1 MLIGVVGQKGSGK
14 TLFQSILGNYIHVKT
29 GLPLRANYELAN
41 SEPVLTTRDIWKLRN
56 EIFCFDELWIT
67 MDGRFWKEN
76 AELTYW
82 IMQIR
87 HRDILVIY
95 TAQHRS
101 EIEKRVRLATDL
113 FVISQKIKKDNKLI
127 HKYTFLEPDLMS
139 EDTFTIGKSYLI
151 YNPEKFYNLYNTKE
165 LIWQIKHVKMSFDEI
180 QELSA
185 N

>member
-1 MLIGVVGQKGSGK
+1 MLIGVIGQKGSGK
-14 TLFQSILGNYIHVKT
+14 TLFQSVLGNYVHQKT
-29 GLPLRANYELAN
+29 GLPLRANYALRN
-41 SEPVLTTRDIWKLRN
+41 SEPVKTTKDIWLLRN

-76 AELTYW
+76 AELSYW

-113 FVISQKIKKDNKLI
+113 FVIAQKARSGNKII
-127 HKYTFLEPDLMS
+127 HKYTFLEPDLMN
-139 EDTFTIGKSYLI
+139 EDVFSIGRTYLI
-151 YNPEKFYNLYNTKE
+151 SNPELFYNLYDTKE
-165 LIWQIKHVKMSFDEI
+165 LIWQIHHVKMNMDEI

>member
-1 MLIGVVGQKGSGK
+1 MLIGVIGQKGSGK
-14 TLFQSILGNYIHVKT
+14 TLFQSILGVYVHKKT
-29 GLPLRANYELAN
+29 GLPLRANYALRF
-41 SEPVLTTRDIWKLRN
+41 SEPVNNTKDIWRLKN

-67 MDGRFWKEN
+67 MDSRFWKEN
-76 AELTYW
+76 SELTYW

-113 FVISQKIKKDNKLI
+113 FVISQKLIQNNKI
-127 HKYTFLEPDLMS
+127 VHKYTFLEPDLMS
-139 EDTFTIGKSYLI
+139 EDTFLIGRTYLI
-151 YNPEKFYNLYNTKE
+151 SNPEMFYNLYDTKE
-165 LIWQIKHVKMSFDEI
+165 LIWRIKHVKMNFDEI